1 MLWKSKLSR
10 APSSE
15 RSSASFN
22 RPSRWVRSRSTSTRS
37 SQSTAFGPYV
47 RMPMA
52 LSLAERQV
60 FLNIGM
66 ASEDA
71 PDGVDRIGTVVAEP
85 VGGGRRE
92 ADRVPRAQLVGV
104 EADVDPQPA
113 RQQVAELLAGV
124 AHEGALPRGAGARL
138 VLDAQELHPRERP
151 GREAAPL
158 HPRLQLQG
166 LVLAPALEGE
176 EPLLT
181 SADRHRRDLAAG
193 QQPVDGD
200 PEQVDDV
207 EQLADRRLGLA
218 GLDLGQGAGANPQP
232 PGHLTQPDPL
242 AEPLGPQPAPQVE
255 GGSGGRLGAA
265 GPALRDGRHVSSV
278 PSEPYCS
285 PSLDKRYAPAR
296 HGLLQRGGQPWP
308 TGSCCVAAPS

>member
-15 RSSASFN
+15 RSSASFS

-66 ASEDA
+66 AAEDA
-71 PDGVDRIGTVVAEP
+71 PDGVDRVETVVAEP
-85 VGGGRRE
+85 VRGGRRE

-124 AHEGALPRGAGARL
+124 AHEGALAGGAGPGP
-138 VLDAQELHPRERP
+138 VLDLQELDPGERP
-151 GREAAPL
+151 GGEAAPP

-166 LVLAPALEGE
+166 LVVVGPLEGE
-176 EPLLT
+176 EPLVA
-181 SADRHRRDLAAG
+181 SADDHLGAVVAG
-193 QQPVDGD
+193 QQ
-200 PEQVDDV
+200 
-207 EQLADRRLGLA
+207 
-218 GLDLGQGAGANPQP
+218 
-232 PGHLTQPDPL
+232 
-242 AEPLGPQPAPQVE
+242 
-255 GGSGGRLGAA
+255 
-265 GPALRDGRHVSSV
+265 
-278 PSEPYCS
+278 
-285 PSLDKRYAPAR
+285 
-296 HGLLQRGGQPWP
+296 
-308 TGSCCVAAPS
+308 